1 MKSLVFVIDMVNG
14 FCKFGLMAD
23 PNIAKI
29 APAIATQIANASA
42 VHFICDAHEERDLEM
57 KSYPTHCI
65 AGTPEADIIDEL
77 AQFATAENTTLKKS
91 TNGFL
96 NLDKT
101 ILDDFD
107 RFIITGCCTDICV
120 LQFALSLRTYLN
132 EKNMRKDVILPTAC
146 VATYGAPSHDEKYYT
161 QAALNLMKNA
171 GILVV

>member
-14 FCKFGLMAD
+14 FCKFGAMAD

-29 APAIATQIANASA
+29 APAIATQITNAKF

-57 KSYPTHCI
+57 KSYPVHCI
-65 AGTPEADIIDEL
+65 AGTPEAEIIDEL
-77 AQFATAENTTLKKS
+77 AQFATPENTTLKKS

-96 NLDKT
+96 NLDKN

-107 RFIITGCCTDICV
+107 RFIITGCCTDIWV

-132 EKNMRKDVILPTAC
+132 EKNMKKDVILPSSC
-146 VATYGAPSHDEKYYT
+146 VSTYEAPNHNKEYYT
-161 QAALNLMKNA
+161 NAALNLMRNA

>member
-14 FCKFGLMAD
+14 FFKFGLMAD

-132 EKNMRKDVILPTAC
+132 EKNMQKDVILPTAC
-146 VATYGAPSHDEKYYT
+146 VATYGTANHDEKYYA

>member
-14 FCKFGLMAD
+14 FCKFGAMAD

-29 APAIATQIANASA
+29 APAIETQIANASS

-57 KSYPTHCI
+57 KSYPVHCI
-65 AGTPEADIIDEL
+65 AGTPEAEIIDEL
-77 AQFATAENTTLKKS
+77 AQFATPQNTTLKKS

-96 NLDKT
+96 NLDKN

-132 EKNMRKDVILPTAC
+132 EKNMKKDVILPTSC
-146 VATYGAPSHDEKYYT
+146 VATFEAPNHSEKYYT
-161 QAALNLMKNA
+161 EIALNLMRNA

>member
-14 FCKFGLMAD
+14 FCKFGAMAD

-29 APAIATQIANASA
+29 APAIATQITNAKF

-57 KSYPTHCI
+57 KSYPVHCI
-65 AGTPEADIIDEL
+65 AGTPEAEIIDEL
-77 AQFATAENTTLKKS
+77 AQFATPQNTTLKKS

-96 NLDKT
+96 NLDKN

-132 EKNMRKDVILPTAC
+132 EKNMKKDVILPTEC
-146 VATYGAPSHDEKYYT
+146 VATYEAPSHSKEYYT
-161 QAALNLMKNA
+161 NAALNLMRNA
-171 GILVV
+171 GILVI

>member
-1 MKSLVFVIDMVNG
+1 MKTLVFVIDMVNG
-14 FCKFGLMAD
+14 FCKFGSMAD

-29 APAIATQIANASA
+29 APAIATQIANASS

-57 KSYPTHCI
+57 KSYPTHCL
-65 AGTPEADIIDEL
+65 AGTTEAEIIDEL
-77 AQFATAENTTLKKS
+77 AQFATPENTTHKKS

-132 EKNMRKDVILPTAC
+132 EKNMQKDVILPSSC
-146 VATYGAPSHDEKYYT
+146 VATYEAPSHSAEYYT
-161 QAALNLMKNA
+161 QVGLNLMRNA
-171 GILVV
+171 GILVI